1 MDEFLTSGRKMIA
14 YTTFFAILGCR
25 KGSQKAAT
33 ARLTGFDRSLN
44 RS

>member
-1 MDEFLTSGRKMIA
+1 MIA

-33 ARLTGFDRSLN
+33 ARL
-44 RS
+44 